1 MSGLPHEEIQKLIDV
16 VRNSTESFF
25 YKERWGNEKE
35 FERLPAISRNDFF
48 DIPLS
53 QRRYKREKA
62 LVKTVR
68 TQEGLFASEWS
79 FADIAN
85 ESYGPTGVRPL
96 VYFADPDEAIEKAM
110 WCYEREVLPLIGEA
124 MPEVV
129 RSAADFY
136 RIDSLITDAI
146 SLEKLLPYL
155 QERPAPLTHISVVGI
170 SFDVDALLRYIPFA
184 TDVHLVMGMPET
196 GAFAHAHLQKEAV
209 FTLLPDCYIQK
220 EGALLLTKK
229 SLLVTPIIRYALPS
243 YATYHG

>member
-1 MSGLPHEEIQKLIDV
+1 MSGLPHAEIQSLIDV
-16 VRNSTESFF
+16 VRNSSESSF
-25 YKERWGNEKE
+25 YKERWGKEKK
-35 FERLPAISRNDFF
+35 FERLPAISRNDFL
-48 DIPLS
+48 DTPLS

-68 TQEGLFASEWS
+68 TEGGLFASEWS

-124 MPEVV
+124 IPEVV
-129 RSAADFY
+129 HSAAGFY

-155 QERPAPLTHISVVGI
+155 RERPVPLNGISIVGI
-170 SFDVDALLRYIPFA
+170 SFDVDALLRYTPLA
-184 TDVHLVMGMPET
+184 TNVRLVMGMPET
-196 GAFAHAHLQKEAV
+196 GAFAHAHLQKDAV

-220 EGALLLTKK
+220 EDGLLLTKK
-229 SLLVTPIIRYALPS
+229 SLLVTPIIRYALPP

>member
-1 MSGLPHEEIQKLIDV
+1 MSGLSHAEIQNLVDV

-25 YKERWGNEKE
+25 YMERWGKETE
-35 FERLPAISRNDFF
+35 FERLPAISRKDFL
-48 DIPLS
+48 DTPLS

-62 LVKTVR
+62 LIKTVR
-68 TQEGLFASEWS
+68 TSAGLFASEWS

-129 RSAADFY
+129 QSAADFY

-155 QERPAPLTHISVVGI
+155 RARQAPLTSISIVDI
-170 SFDVDALLRYIPFA
+170 SFDLDALLQYTPFA
-184 TDVHLVMGMPET
+184 GDIRLVMGMPET
-196 GAFAHAHLQKEAV
+196 GAFAHAPLRKDAV
-209 FTLLPDCYIQK
+209 FTLLPNCFLQK
-220 EGALLLTKK
+220 EDTLLLTKK
-229 SLLVTPIIRYALPS
+229 SLLVTPIIRYTLPQICNL
-243 YATYHG
+243 